1 MGFVLMS
8 KIPVIDKRS
17 LLALISLFVII
28 ILAACGSAS
37 SASGDLK
44 QIRLDYAYY
53 SPASLVIKNK
63 GWAEDVFKDQDIEV
77 TWTLSQGSN
86 KALEFLNSNSVD
98 FGSTAGS
105 AALLAKANGNPIQG
119 IYLASKPEWTALV
132 TTKGSEIADPADLKG
147 KKVAATVGTDPYIF
161 LQRTLQEAGLDEQ
174 DVEIVN
180 LQHADGASALL
191 SGDVDAWA
199 GLDPHMAKLEL
210 ENEAQLFYRNAD
222 YNTYNFLNV
231 REEFAENH
239 PEEVKEVLKLYDK
252 ARAWIDE
259 NPKESAEILAKEAGI
274 SQEVAVKQ
282 LERNDFSE
290 SVPGQVQQEILNQS
304 GAVLEKANLW
314 KGNKEIAETVDAYL
328 EPTFAKELEEE

>member
-1 MGFVLMS
+1 MN
-8 KIPVIDKRS
+8 KIPLIDKRS
-17 LLALISLFVII
+17 LLALLSLVVIVF
-28 ILAACGSAS
+28 LAACGNSS
-37 SASGDLK
+37 SASGELK

-63 GWAEDVFKDQDIEV
+63 GWAEEAFKDSDIEV

-132 TTKGSEIADPADLKG
+132 AAKDSDIKEPADLKG

-210 ENEAQLFYRNAD
+210 ENDAQLFYRNED
-222 YNTYNFLNV
+222 FNTYNFLNV

-252 ARAWIDE
+252 ARAWIEE
-259 NPKESAEILAKEAGI
+259 NPEETAEIVAKEAGI
-274 SQEVAVKQ
+274 SQEVAAKQ

-290 SVPGQVQQEILNQS
+290 SIPGDTQSEILNQS

-314 KGNKEIAETVDAYL
+314 KGNKDVAETVDAYI
-328 EPTFAKELEEE
+328 EPKFAQELGEE

>member
-1 MGFVLMS
+1 MN
-8 KIPVIDKRS
+8 KIPLIDKRS
-17 LLALISLFVII
+17 LLALLSLVVIVF
-28 ILAACGSAS
+28 LAACGNSS
-37 SASGDLK
+37 SASGELK

-63 GWAEDVFKDQDIEV
+63 GWAEEAFKDSDIEV

-132 TTKGSEIADPADLKG
+132 AAKDSDIKDPADLKG

-161 LQRTLQEAGLDEQ
+161 LQRTLQEAGLNEQ

-210 ENEAQLFYRNAD
+210 ENDAQLFYRNED
-222 YNTYNFLNV
+222 FNTYNFLNV
-231 REEFAENH
+231 RKEFAENH

-252 ARAWIDE
+252 ARAWIEE
-259 NPKESAEILAKEAGI
+259 NPEETAEIVAKEAGI
-274 SQEVAVKQ
+274 SQEVAAKQ

-290 SVPGQVQQEILNQS
+290 SVPGDTQREILNQS
-304 GAVLEKANLW
+304 GAVLEKAKLW
-314 KGNKEIAETVDAYL
+314 KGNKDVAETVDAYI
-328 EPTFAKELEEE
+328 EPKFAQELGEE

>member
-1 MGFVLMS
+1 MN
-8 KIPVIDKRS
+8 KIPLIDKRS
-17 LLALISLFVII
+17 LLALLSVLAVVF
-28 ILAACGSAS
+28 LAACGNSS

-63 GWAEDVFKDQDIEV
+63 GWAEEAFKDQGIEV

-105 AALLAKANGNPIQG
+105 AALLAKANGNPIKG

-132 TTKGSEIADPADLKG
+132 TTKDSDIKEPADLKG

-161 LQRTLQEAGLDEQ
+161 LQRSLQEAGLDEQ
-174 DVEIVN
+174 DVQIVN

-191 SGDVDAWA
+191 SGDVDVWA

-210 ENEAQLFYRNAD
+210 ESDTQLFYRNED
-222 YNTYNFLNV
+222 FNTYNFLNV

-252 ARAWIDE
+252 ARAWIEE
-259 NPKESAEILAKEAGI
+259 NPEETAEIVAKEANI
-274 SQEVAVKQ
+274 SQEVAAKQ

-290 SVPGQVQQEILNQS
+290 SVPGDTQREILNQS

-314 KGNKEIAETVDAYL
+314 KGSKDVAETVDSYI
-328 EPTFAKELEEE
+328 EPKYAEDLGEE

>member
-1 MGFVLMS
+1 MN
-8 KIPVIDKRS
+8 KIPLIDKRS
-17 LLALISLFVII
+17 LLALLSLVVIVF
-28 ILAACGSAS
+28 LAACGNSS
-37 SASGDLK
+37 SASGELK

-63 GWAEDVFKDQDIEV
+63 GWAEEAFKDSYIEV

-132 TTKGSEIADPADLKG
+132 SAKDSDIKEPADLKG

-210 ENEAQLFYRNAD
+210 ENDAQLFYRNED
-222 YNTYNFLNV
+222 FNTYNFLNV

-252 ARAWIDE
+252 ARAWIEE
-259 NPKESAEILAKEAGI
+259 NPEETAEIVAKEAGI
-274 SQEVAVKQ
+274 SQEVAAKQ

-290 SVPGQVQQEILNQS
+290 SVPGDTQREILNQS
-304 GAVLEKANLW
+304 GVVLEKANLW
-314 KGNKEIAETVDAYL
+314 KGNKDVAETVDAYI
-328 EPTFAKELEEE
+328 EPKFAQELGEE

>member
-1 MGFVLMS
+1 MN
-8 KIPVIDKRS
+8 KIPLIDKRS
-17 LLALISLFVII
+17 LLALLSVFVIVF
-28 ILAACGSAS
+28 LAACGNSS

-63 GWAEDVFKDQDIEV
+63 GWAEEAFKDQDIEV

-105 AALLAKANGNPIQG
+105 AALLAKANGNPIKG
-119 IYLASKPEWTALV
+119 VYLASKPEWTALV
-132 TTKGSEIADPADLKG
+132 TTKDSDIKDPADLKG

-161 LQRTLQEAGLDEQ
+161 LQRTLQEASLDEQ

-210 ENEAQLFYRNAD
+210 ENDTQLFYRNED
-222 YNTYNFLNV
+222 FNTYNFLNV

-239 PEEVKEVLKLYDK
+239 PEAVQEVLKLYDK
-252 ARAWIDE
+252 ARAWIEE
-259 NPKESAEILAKEAGI
+259 NPEETAEIVAKEANI
-274 SQEVAVKQ
+274 SQEVAAKQ

-290 SVPGQVQQEILNQS
+290 SVPGDTQREILNQS

-314 KGNKEIAETVDAYL
+314 KGNKDVAETVDGYI
-328 EPTFAKELEEE
+328 EPKFAEELGEE

>member
-1 MGFVLMS
+1 MN
-8 KIPVIDKRS
+8 KIPLIDKRS
-17 LLALISLFVII
+17 LLALLSVLAVVF
-28 ILAACGSAS
+28 LAACGNSS

-63 GWAEDVFKDQDIEV
+63 GWAEEAFKDQGIEV

-105 AALLAKANGNPIQG
+105 AALLAKANGNPIKG

-132 TTKGSEIADPADLKG
+132 TTKDSDIKEPADLKG

-161 LQRTLQEAGLDEQ
+161 LQRSLQEAGLDEQ
-174 DVEIVN
+174 DVQIVN

-210 ENEAQLFYRNAD
+210 ENDTQLFYRNED
-222 YNTYNFLNV
+222 FNTYNFLNV

-252 ARAWIDE
+252 ARAWIEE
-259 NPKESAEILAKEAGI
+259 NPEETAEIVAKEANI
-274 SQEVAVKQ
+274 SQEVAAKQ

-290 SVPGQVQQEILNQS
+290 SVPGDTQREILNQS

-314 KGNKEIAETVDAYL
+314 KGSKDVAETVDSYI
-328 EPTFAKELEEE
+328 EPKYAEDLGEE

>member
-1 MGFVLMS
+1 MN
-8 KIPVIDKRS
+8 KIPLIDKRS
-17 LLALISLFVII
+17 LLAILGVFVIVF
-28 ILAACGSAS
+28 LAACGNSS

-63 GWAEDVFKDQDIEV
+63 GWAEEAFKDQGIEV

-105 AALLAKANGNPIQG
+105 AALLAKANGNPIEG
-119 IYLASKPEWTALV
+119 VYLASKPEWTALV
-132 TTKGSEIADPADLKG
+132 TTKDSDIKEPADLKG

-161 LQRTLQEAGLDEQ
+161 LQRSLQEAGLSEQ

-210 ENEAQLFYRNAD
+210 ENDTQLFYRNED
-222 YNTYNFLNV
+222 FNTYNFLNV

-239 PEEVKEVLKLYDK
+239 PEEVKEVLKLYEK
-252 ARAWIDE
+252 ARAWIEE
-259 NPKESAEILAKEAGI
+259 NPEETAEIVAKEANI
-274 SQEVAVKQ
+274 SQEVAAKQ
-282 LERNDFSE
+282 LERNDFAE
-290 SVPGQVQQEILNQS
+290 SVPSDTQQEILIQS
-304 GAVLEKANLW
+304 GDVLEKANLW
-314 KGNKEIAETVDAYL
+314 KGNKDVTETVDGYI
-328 EPTFAKELEEE
+328 EPKFAQELGKE

>member
-1 MGFVLMS
+1 MN
-8 KIPVIDKRS
+8 KIPLIDKRS
-17 LLALISLFVII
+17 LLALLSLVVIVF
-28 ILAACGSAS
+28 LAACGNSS
-37 SASGDLK
+37 SASGELK

-63 GWAEDVFKDQDIEV
+63 GWAEEAFKDSDIEV

-132 TTKGSEIADPADLKG
+132 AAKDSDIKDPADLKG

-161 LQRTLQEAGLDEQ
+161 LQRTLQEAGLNEQ

-210 ENEAQLFYRNAD
+210 ENDAQLFYRNED
-222 YNTYNFLNV
+222 FNTYNFLNV
-231 REEFAENH
+231 RKEFAENH

-252 ARAWIDE
+252 AREWIEE
-259 NPKESAEILAKEAGI
+259 NPEETAEIVAKEAGI
-274 SQEVAVKQ
+274 SQEVAAKQ

-290 SVPGQVQQEILNQS
+290 SVPGDTQREILNQS
-304 GAVLEKANLW
+304 GAVLEKAKLW
-314 KGNKEIAETVDAYL
+314 KGNKDVAETVDAYI
-328 EPTFAKELEEE
+328 EPKFAQELGEE

>member
-1 MGFVLMS
+1 MN
-8 KIPVIDKRS
+8 KIPLIDKRS
-17 LLALISLFVII
+17 LLALLSLVVIVF
-28 ILAACGSAS
+28 LAACGNSS
-37 SASGDLK
+37 SASGELK

-53 SPASLVIKNK
+53 SPASMVIKNK
-63 GWAEDVFKDQDIEV
+63 GWAEEAFKDSDIEV

-132 TTKGSEIADPADLKG
+132 AAKDSDIKDPADLKG

-161 LQRTLQEAGLDEQ
+161 LQRTLQEAGLNEQ

-210 ENEAQLFYRNAD
+210 ENDAQLFYRNED
-222 YNTYNFLNV
+222 FNTYNFLNV
-231 REEFAENH
+231 RKEFAENH

-252 ARAWIDE
+252 AREWIEE
-259 NPKESAEILAKEAGI
+259 NPEETAEIVAKEAGI
-274 SQEVAVKQ
+274 SQEVAAKQ

-290 SVPGQVQQEILNQS
+290 SVPGDTQREILNQS
-304 GAVLEKANLW
+304 GAVLEKAKLW
-314 KGNKEIAETVDAYL
+314 KGNKDVAETVDAYI
-328 EPTFAKELEEE
+328 EPKFAQELGEE